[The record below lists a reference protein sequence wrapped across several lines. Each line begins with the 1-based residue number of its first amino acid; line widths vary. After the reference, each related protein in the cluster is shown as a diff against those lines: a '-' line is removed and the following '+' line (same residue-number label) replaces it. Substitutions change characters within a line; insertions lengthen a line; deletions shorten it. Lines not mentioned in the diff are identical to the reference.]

1 MYIVKF
7 FCYLSVPFCSV
18 IYLLAFAGC
27 STLAK
32 ETEPV
37 FDVSNVKAMRLS
49 LQDPSAL
56 HDIAL
61 VETDITEQVVGNLS
75 EWNYV
80 ITTKEAEEYS
90 HDLFVKIGTVELG
103 STPVGFSYS
112 LGNSDP
118 RAIDFQ
124 KTEVMPVTCIMNAKE
139 NPDLVA
145 ELSMDVDA
153 KEILRY
159 TKPVINQPEILE
171 LIVNK
176 VSTVCFNLLSGLNV
190 PTQGSEI
197 AEKDKS
203 PSWIPEIIVENE
215 PEGSIDQDGSIA
227 DSPPTG
233 AAPKSPRKRIVI
245 KNEGTPVIFTFG
257 HDRK

>member
-1 MYIVKF
+1 MYNLKF
-7 FCYLSVPFCSV
+7 FCLLSPPF
-18 IYLLAFAGC
+18 LLVLFLLTFTGC
-27 STLAK
+27 STFSKA
-32 ETEPV
+32 TEPV
-37 FDVSNVKAMRLS
+37 FDVSEVKTLRLS
-49 LQDPSAL
+49 LQKPTTL
-56 HDIAL
+56 YDIAL
-61 VETDITEQVVGNLS
+61 IETDLTERVAGNLS
-75 EWNYV
+75 EWDYV
-80 ITTKEAEEYS
+80 ITTEDTEEYS
-90 HDLFVKIGTVELG
+90 HDLLVKIGAVELG

-124 KTEVMPVTCIMNAKE
+124 KTEVMPVTCIMNAKD
-139 NPDLVA
+139 NPDLIA
-145 ELSMDVDA
+145 ELDMDVDA

-159 TKPVINQPEILE
+159 TNPVLNQPEILE

-190 PTQGSEI
+190 PTQGSQI
-197 AEKDKS
+197 ADKDKS

-215 PEGSIDQDGSIA
+215 PEGSIEQDGSIA
-227 DSPPTG
+227 TPVTG
-233 AAPKSPRKRIVI
+233 ATPKSPRKKIVI